1 MKVSSWSVHGQFILG
16 CYVDSE
22 NADRR
27 SKAEEG
33 RCTMGDTIILIVSFP
48 LIIAGMILTITW
60 GMSAAGARGQGG
72 RKQTKEA

>member
-1 MKVSSWSVHGQFILG
+1 
-16 CYVDSE
+16 
-22 NADRR
+22 
-27 SKAEEG
+27 
-33 RCTMGDTIILIVSFP
+33 MGDTIILVVWFP